1 MTGSP
6 EARTWAIVV
15 TYHPDATCLTRLLT
29 VLTCEV
35 ERTIVVDNTPGGITL
50 PIVDVSAV
58 SVILNGHN
66 AGVAAAQNVGIR
78 AALDGGADHVLL
90 LDQDSLPAAG
100 MVAHLHQR
108 LGRILEHD
116 PRVGA
121 VAASYGDAGA
131 YEGGYVR
138 FDTMGPRRIRCGT
151 GEEGLTGLKV
161 DVTISSGLLV
171 PVWALDDIGL
181 MDESLFI
188 DHVDTDW
195 CLRARARG
203 YSLFIDCGARL
214 EHHLGVGGQRIWL
227 GRWRRIPKHVP
238 ERHYYQW
245 RNALLLARRD
255 YVPWSW
261 TASVLVRQF
270 GRAAL
275 ATLVGPHRARTLY
288 FTLRGLADGV
298 AGVSGPIRAQ

>member
-1 MTGSP
+1 MNTA
-6 EARTWAIVV
+6 ARAQTWAVVV
-15 TYHPDATCLTRLLT
+15 TYGPDDARLERLLRALSDEVGWT
-29 VLTCEV
+29 V
-35 ERTIVVDNTPGGITL
+35 VVDNTPGGAAL
-50 PIVDVSAV
+50 PAAQSA
-58 SVILNGHN
+58 SVIVNGGN
-66 AGVAAAQNVGIR
+66 VGIAAAQNTGIR
-78 AALDGGADHVLL
+78 AAIEGGATHVLL
-90 LDQDSLPAAG
+90 LDQDSVPVGG
-100 MVAHLHQR
+100 MVAHLHR
-108 LGRILEHD
+108 SLEEVVASNA
-116 PRVGA
+116 RAGA
-121 VAASYGDAGA
+121 VAARYIDPDTGHEGSY
-131 YEGGYVR
+131 
-138 FDTMGPRRIRCGT
+138 RRLGTWGSELVRCGDT
-151 GEEGLTGLKV
+151 GMGLTGLAV
-161 DVTISSGLLV
+161 DVTISSGLLM
-171 PVWALDDIGL
+171 PVRALDEIGL

-227 GRWRRIPKHVP
+227 GRWRRIPTHFP